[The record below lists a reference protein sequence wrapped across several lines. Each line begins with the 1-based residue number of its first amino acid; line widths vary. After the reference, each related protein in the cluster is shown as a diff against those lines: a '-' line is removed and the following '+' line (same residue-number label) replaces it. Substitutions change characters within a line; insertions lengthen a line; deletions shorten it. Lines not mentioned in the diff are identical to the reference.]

1 MSSPFENLEAHAGTV
16 YRYALRLTGRPD
28 AAEDLTQETLLRGW
42 KRRHALREERAA
54 RLWLL
59 KITHNLWSDGL
70 RRQKLR
76 LQTIDAEPTCR
87 RKLPAA
93 TADDREAVALALAAM
108 DELPPRQRQVLYL
121 VTCEELSNAEV
132 AEVLDIPLGAVKSN
146 LSLARKEMRRRM
158 KDVYEATQTKRVVT
172 KP

>member
-1 MSSPFENLEAHAGTV
+1 MSSPFENLEMHAGTV
-16 YRYALRLTGRPD
+16 YCYALRLTGRPD
-28 AAEDLTQETLLRGW
+28 AAEDLTQETLLRGS
-42 KRRHALREERAA
+42 KHRHALREERTA

-76 LQTIDAEPTCR
+76 LERSMWASAG
-87 RKLPAA
+87 KLPAQRPT
-93 TADDREAVALALAAM
+93 TAR
-108 DELPPRQRQVLYL
+108 RSCWRWRRTNRRRGSRQVLYL

-132 AEVLDIPLGAVKSN
+132 AEVLAIPLGAVKSD
-146 LSLARKEMRRRM
+146 LSLARKEMRRRLR
-158 KDVYEATQTKRVVT
+158 DVYEATRTKRVVT